1 MKFRFLLVLF
11 LAGCQAAP
19 PQPSVTPSSPAA
31 FRTWSIRRSYKREL
45 EGPSFG
51 YSLTVHSDGSAE
63 TESWR
68 TGSSVGFKPIRREAK
83 LRVSPQILERLAAAL
98 RDPELTAP
106 SAGPSPFGELS
117 LTRDDLTTRFASTDD
132 RYSGAPGRVVE
143 ILQEVTLWPPADSSR
158 L

>member
-1 MKFRFLLVLF
+1 MKFRLLLALF

-19 PQPSVTPSSPAA
+19 PQPSPTPVSPAA
-31 FRTWSIRRSYKREL
+31 FKTWSIRRSYKREL
-45 EGPSFG
+45 EGPSYG

-68 TGSSVGFKPIRREAK
+68 TGSSVGFKPVRKETR

-106 SAGPSPFGELS
+106 SASSSPFGELT
-117 LTRDDLTTRFASTDD
+117 LTRDALTSRYASTDD

-143 ILQEVTLWPPADSSR
+143 ILQEVTPWPPADSVR